1 MGKIAK
7 QLKSKRVNAQV
18 TKKSME
24 LAIFAGNYAT
34 ELGHLLVKK
43 GIITVEEEASVS
55 KTALQKTHE
64 EMSEMEE

>member
-1 MGKIAK
+1 MGKITK
-7 QLKSKRVNAQV
+7 QLNSKRANAQV

-24 LAIFAGNYAT
+24 LAILSGNYTT
-34 ELGHLLVKK
+34 ELANLLLKK
-43 GIITVEEEASVS
+43 GIITVEEESSVS

>member
-1 MGKIAK
+1 MGKITK
-7 QLKSKRVNAQV
+7 QLKSKRANAQV

-24 LAIFAGNYAT
+24 LAILSGNYTT
-34 ELGHLLVKK
+34 ELANLLLKK
-43 GIITVEEEASVS
+43 GIITVEEESSVS